1 MAAPRVHMRRVR
13 YAVAM
18 SLDGFIAGPDDEF
31 DWIVM
36 DSAIDFATF
45 FDRFDV
51 VVMGR
56 RSYEIVQGQEQ
67 GTQQL
72 PGARPWVFSRTLR
85 PGDHPDVEISD
96 DPVGV
101 VSELRR
107 QEGKEIWLFGGGRL
121 FRTLAEAGLVDDVEV
136 AVVPVLLGGGVPM
149 LSAPAGPV
157 SLALEGTETF
167 PSGIVSLRYSV
178 ARRGA

>member
-1 MAAPRVHMRRVR
+1 MKRVR

-18 SLDGFIAGPDDEF
+18 SLDGFIAGPEDQF
-31 DWIVM
+31 DWIVV
-36 DSAIDFATF
+36 DPAIDFESF

-56 RSYEIVQGQEQ
+56 RSYEILRGHEQ
-67 GTQQL
+67 GTHGL

-85 PGDHPDVEISD
+85 SQDHPRVEVSD

-101 VSELRR
+101 ISELRR
-107 QEGKEIWLFGGGRL
+107 QEGKAIWLFGGGRL
-121 FRTLAEAGLVDDVEV
+121 FRTLVEADLVDDVEV
-136 AVVPVLLGGGVPM
+136 AVVPILLGGGVPM
-149 LSAPAGPV
+149 LPALAGPV
-157 SLALEGTETF
+157 SLTLEGTETF

-178 ARRGA
+178 TRGGA